1 MIHESQ
7 NIDVIFYSVM
17 MLLMGE
23 MIRIALSYSQ
33 LSTNKLSSPFT
44 TRAAQTLWRQ
54 FLDKPVMLD
63 DDLAW
68 RPWKNWIL
76 YGPNFLWHG
85 TFHDAVKEF
94 NIVKYFGLK
103 HIKTDSR
110 RIIAKCRSKKCTWLV
125 HAPINKGVKSFSI
138 KKSCSEHTW
147 NIRVQEKIKSKLG
160 FAG

>member
-76 YGPNFLWHG
+76 YGANFLWHG

-103 HIKTDSR
+103 HIKQIVEGSSPNVGPKSVHGLCTPLSIR
-110 RIIAKCRSKKCTWLV
+110 ESKVSQLRNLVASILETSGCR
-125 HAPINKGVKSFSI
+125 
-138 KKSCSEHTW
+138 KKSKAS
-147 NIRVQEKIKSKLG
+147 
-160 FAG
+160 